1 MRVGL
6 KISIPSST
14 WFFLCHILS
23 SIITT
28 CYLLSPVFTHSI
40 YVLFHLLYTNS
51 SLFILFASF
60 SVFLFYWLCSFF
72 NFENLHISFSY
83 TWRIDWNTV
92 GSRFAT
98 VRFTTIHFYDPYRVG
113 PSTLDLW
120 CVTVATQAS
129 FLYVVRILAL
139 FRCAYVSYFSILV
152 QFF

>member
-1 MRVGL
+1 M
-6 KISIPSST
+6 
-14 WFFLCHILS
+14 
-23 SIITT
+23 
-28 CYLLSPVFTHSI
+28 
-40 YVLFHLLYTNS
+40 NS
-51 SLFILFASF
+51 SLFILFASIT
-60 SVFLFYWLCSFF
+60 VFLFYWPCSFF

-98 VRFTTIHFYDPYRVG
+98 VRFYDPYRVG

-120 CVTVATQAS
+120 CVIVATQAS

-139 FRCAYVSYFSILV
+139 FRCAYVSSFSILV